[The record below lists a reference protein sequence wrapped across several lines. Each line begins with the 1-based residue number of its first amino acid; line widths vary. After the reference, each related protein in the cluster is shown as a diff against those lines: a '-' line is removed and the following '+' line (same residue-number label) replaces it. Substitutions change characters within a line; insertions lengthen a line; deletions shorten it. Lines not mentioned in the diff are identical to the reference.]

1 MKTTRTI
8 FALLAYVIAHPV
20 IGQSLEDTATFVQME
35 PGMGHVEVMAG
46 PVGFT
51 SPHTMVSGFTSS
63 SSSAMMFGQLFPPSQ
78 IMRQQ
83 EKLKLTNKQ
92 INSIKSEMRTFQ
104 SGIVDIQWDLNSTQ
118 AQLNKELAKNK
129 IDLKNSMTLMEKVL
143 QAESKLKKSHMSLLI
158 KIRNALSEDQIKI
171 LRSNPNLPFGPMG
184 MSFGTVGATVVE

>member
-1 MKTTRTI
+1 MKNKI
-8 FALLAYVIAHPV
+8 FILVLLAHGFAHSVIA
-20 IGQSLEDTATFVQME
+20 QSLDNTATFVQME

-46 PVGFT
+46 AVDFT
-51 SPHTMVSGFTSS
+51 PPHAMVSGFATS

-92 INSIKSEMRTFQ
+92 INSIKTEMRTFQ

-143 QAESKLKKSHMSLLI
+143 LAESKLKKSHMSLLI